1 MISKVVYNLRLALE
15 QGYDWYVKL
24 DDDVFVEPTTLARN
38 IERWTAEGKVGVHRD
53 ISISHKTCSLNPRF
67 FELSMH
73 PITRKWN
80 YPVDPKGRS
89 GWVKQT
95 TSN

>member
-38 IERWTAEGKVGVHRD
+38 IERWTAEGKVGSTPD
-53 ISISHKTCSLNPRF
+53 IFPFLIRHVL
-67 FELSMH
+67 
-73 PITRKWN
+73 
-80 YPVDPKGRS
+80 
-89 GWVKQT
+89 
-95 TSN
+95 